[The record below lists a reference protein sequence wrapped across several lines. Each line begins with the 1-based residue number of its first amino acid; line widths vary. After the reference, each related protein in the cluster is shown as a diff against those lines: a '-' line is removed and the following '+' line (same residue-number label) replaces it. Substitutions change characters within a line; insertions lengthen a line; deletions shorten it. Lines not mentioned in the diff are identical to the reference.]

1 MIRVIGLLLVALTGA
16 GAGLWASSMLH
27 RRTASLEA
35 AGRLM
40 RWLSTRIRYS
50 AAPVGELLL
59 DASQE
64 QEFRALSFLGGAAQ
78 GIREGTDPATAWSR
92 SLAAGGKSGGF
103 SRSDRELL
111 DGFGSGLGK
120 TDVEGQ
126 LSHCELFGGLLEEHL
141 QQARADAASKGRLYT
156 TLGVIGG
163 AAFALLML

>member
-16 GAGLWASSMLH
+16 GAGLCASSMLH

-59 DASQE
+59 DASQQ

-78 GIREGTDPATAWSR
+78 DIREGIDPA
-92 SLAAGGKSGGF
+92 
-103 SRSDRELL
+103 SDRLQAVA
-111 DGFGSGLGK
+111 GSDRKSTRLNS
-120 TDVEGQ
+120 
-126 LSHCELFGGLLEEHL
+126 SH
-141 QQARADAASKGRLYT
+141 
-156 TLGVIGG
+156 I
-163 AAFALLML
+163 